1 MLKKRNIDCDI
12 IMSSILLILT
22 IFMLVSEEI
31 KIVTLKTWQ

>member
-1 MLKKRNIDCDI
+1 MLKKRNTDCDI

-31 KIVTLKTWQ
+31 EIVTLKTWQ